1 LILLSARRTNPV
13 ARIFFSFLP
22 KTSPECFKR
31 KFGKRQKKEEEEEE
45 EEDQTEV

>member
-1 LILLSARRTNPV
+1 VKPAIKDKDCFYYLPG
-13 ARIFFSFLP
+13 FYFSLLP

-31 KFGKRQKKEEEEEE
+31 KFDKRQKKKKE